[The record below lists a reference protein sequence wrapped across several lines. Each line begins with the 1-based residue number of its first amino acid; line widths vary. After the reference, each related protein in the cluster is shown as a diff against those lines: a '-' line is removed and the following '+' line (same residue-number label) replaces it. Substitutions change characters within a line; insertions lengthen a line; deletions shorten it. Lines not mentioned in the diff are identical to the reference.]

1 MTERVS
7 RMLNTMKSREYR
19 KKRKSYFWDLPG
31 FWEKNEY
38 QQSTWFL
45 TAFLERQEPVIHE
58 NDIFGFN
65 RHLIDRPGVIAN
77 SHTKIDGQMFYE
89 RYSNICPAYE
99 LAIDRGFDSLLAE
112 LSEKERTAC
121 GEKLFF
127 CQAAKA
133 QLEAV
138 LQICDRYRTHAKAV
152 GCHELYTALLR
163 VPRQKPTSLYEA
175 LVFQKI
181 LVFALRCAHSKHLT
195 FGRFD
200 QYMYPYYLA
209 DKAAGRSDE
218 DILELLE
225 LYFISLNL
233 DSDLYPGVQQGDN
246 GQSMVLGGYDL
257 DGNSQYNELTRLCIE
272 ASLALTLIDPKIN
285 LRVNKT
291 TPDEIYTI
299 GTQLTKQGLGFPQY
313 CNDDVI
319 VPGLIKLGYRP
330 EDAANYAVAA
340 CWEPI
345 IPGLGADIPNE
356 LPFSFPLELSKA
368 IESLDRCP
376 NTDTLLE
383 AFDRQA
389 KLRCEGIISAYGS
402 PETYYFKRPLPVS
415 PLISLLMHGCL
426 KTCTDISR
434 FGARYYN
441 CGAFGAGLST
451 AADSIAAIENFVIEE
466 KCIDWNALKAA
477 LNDNFES
484 HTALRNM
491 LMSGPKMGGN
501 SKRPQEIAERLMAS
515 YIRHLNGK
523 PNGLGGVWRCG
534 TGSAQNYIYDA
545 ANCPASA
552 DGRKKGEPYAC
563 SFSPAPGARVAG
575 PLSVIGAFTSFDLS
589 DCINGGPL
597 TMELH
602 HNVFRNPEGE
612 SKVAQLVKLFILSGG
627 HQLQLNTLNR
637 DTLLE
642 AQLHPENHRD
652 LVVRVWGWSG
662 YFCELDIQFQEHIL
676 ARTQYTV

>member
-7 RMLNTMKSREYR
+7 RMLHTMKSRAYR
-19 KKRKSYFWDLPG
+19 KKRVSYFWDLPG

-38 QQSTWFL
+38 EQSTWFL

-58 NDIFGFN
+58 SDIFGFN
-65 RHLIDRPGVIAN
+65 RHLIDRPGVDAR

-89 RYSNICPAYE
+89 RFSNICPAFDKM
-99 LAIDRGFDSLLAE
+99 IDRGMDSVLRELAE
-112 LSEKERTAC
+112 KEQSAQ
-121 GEKLFF
+121 GENLLF

-138 LQICDRYRTHAKAV
+138 LRLCDRYREHAKAI
-152 GCHELYTALLR
+152 GCTELYEALCR
-163 VPRQKPTSLYEA
+163 VPRQKPTGLYEA

-181 LVFALRCAHSKHLT
+181 LVFALRCGHSKHLT

-209 DKAAGRSDE
+209 DKAAGKTDGE
-218 DILELLE
+218 LLELIE

-257 DGNSQYNELTRLCIE
+257 QGNSQYNELTKLCME

-291 TPDEIYTI
+291 TPDEIYEL

-319 VPGLIKLGYRP
+319 IPGLIKLGYRP
-330 EDAANYAVAA
+330 EDAAEYAVAA

-345 IPGLGADIPNE
+345 IPGFGADVPNE
-356 LPFSFPLELSKA
+356 IPFSFPLELSKTIA
-368 IESLDRCP
+368 TLDDC
-376 NTDTLLE
+376 TDTATLLD
-383 AFDRQA
+383 AFDRQTQV
-389 KLRCEGIISAYGS
+389 RCDEIIATYSTF
-402 PETYYFKRPLPVS
+402 ETYYFKRPMPVS
-415 PLISLLMHGCL
+415 PLISLMMEGCL
-426 KTCTDISR
+426 ETCTDIAR
-434 FGARYYN
+434 FGTRYYN

-451 AADSIAAIENFVIEE
+451 AADSVAAIEKYVIQE
-466 KCIDWNALKAA
+466 KSIDWATLKNALDA
-477 LNDNFES
+477 NFEGF
-484 HTALRNM
+484 TELRN
-491 LMSGPKMGGN
+491 LLLSGPKMGGN
-501 SKRPQEIAERLMAS
+501 VQRPQEIGAMLMES

-523 PNGLGGVWRCG
+523 PNGIGGLWRCG
-534 TGSAQNYIYDA
+534 TGSAQFYIYDS

-552 DGRKKGEPYAC
+552 DGRKAGEPYAC

-575 PLSVIGAFTSFDLS
+575 PLSVIRAFTSFDLS

-602 HNVFRNPEGE
+602 HNVFRNTEGE
-612 SKVAQLVKLFILSGG
+612 QKVARLVKLFILSGG
-627 HQLQLNTLNR
+627 HQLQLNALNR
-637 DTLLE
+637 ETLLD
-642 AQLHPENHRD
+642 ARLHPENHRD

-662 YFCELDIQFQEHIL
+662 YFCELDSQFQEHIL
-676 ARTQYTV
+676 ARTQYSV

>member
-7 RMLNTMKSREYR
+7 RMLQTMKSREYR
-19 KKRKSYFWDLPG
+19 SKRISYFWDLPG

-38 QQSTWFL
+38 EQSTWFL
-45 TAFLERQEPVIHE
+45 TAFLERQEPVIHQD
-58 NDIFGFN
+58 DIFGFN
-65 RHLIDRPGVIAN
+65 RHLIDRPGIAAR
-77 SHTKIDGQMFYE
+77 SHMEIDGQMFYE
-89 RYSNICPAYE
+89 RFSNICPAYE
-99 LAIDRGFDSLLAE
+99 AMIDRGMDSVLNE
-112 LSEKERTAC
+112 LKEKEKFAQ
-121 GEKLFF
+121 GENLLF

-138 LQICDRYRTHAKAV
+138 LQFCDRYRDHAKAI
-152 GCHELYTALLR
+152 GCTELYEALCL

-209 DKAAGRSDE
+209 DKAAGKTDDE
-218 DILELLE
+218 ILELIE

-257 DGNSQYNELTRLCIE
+257 QGNSQYNELTKLCIE

-291 TPDEIYTI
+291 TPDEIYEL

-313 CNDDVI
+313 CNDDVL

-330 EDAANYAVAA
+330 EDAANYVVAA

-345 IPGLGADIPNE
+345 IPGLGADVPNE
-356 LPFSFPLELSKA
+356 LAFSFPLELSKTIRNLA
-368 IESLDRCP
+368 DCP
-376 NTDTLLE
+376 NADVLLE
-383 AFDRQA
+383 EFDRQA
-389 KLRCEGIISAYGS
+389 EARCQEIIAKHNTS
-402 PETYYFKRPLPVS
+402 ETYYFKRPMPVS
-415 PLISLLMHGCL
+415 PLISLMMGGCL
-426 KTCTDISR
+426 ESCTDIAR
-434 FGARYYN
+434 FGTRYYN

-451 AADSIAAIENFVIEE
+451 AADSIAAIEQIVFQE
-466 KCIDWNALKAA
+466 KRADWSTLKAA
-477 LNDNFES
+477 LDADFEGY
-484 HTALRNM
+484 TELRNM
-491 LMSGPKMGGN
+491 LMSGSKMGGN
-501 SKRPQEIAERLMAS
+501 DTHAERIAQKLMAS

-523 PNGLGGVWRCG
+523 PNGIGGLWRCG

-552 DGRKKGEPYAC
+552 DGRKNGEPYAC

-575 PLSVIGAFTSFDLS
+575 PLSVIRAFTCFDLT

-602 HNVFRNPEGE
+602 HNVFRNREGE
-612 SKVAQLVKLFILSGG
+612 QKVAQLVKLFILSGG
-627 HQLQLNTLNR
+627 HQLQLNALNR
-637 DTLLE
+637 ETLLD
-642 AQLHPENHRD
+642 ARQHPENHRD

-662 YFCELDIQFQEHIL
+662 YFCELDPQFQEHIL
-676 ARTQYTV
+676 ARTQYDV